1 MKIHLRLVSIL
12 FFAASNIAGC
22 QQQTGTILVWR
33 IFPDHAVIAADSK
46 VSHTCPGVTN
56 PIVGYDVC
64 KILTF
69 DDQYVFA
76 ATGYTGRFDPCQS
89 SRRLW
94 DVRQLTTQ
102 LYQEGKISTT
112 DDFARK
118 WATKMNAVLSE
129 DARISPPSHHN
140 GLVLGGL
147 FIGISKGQLSTE
159 MVSFQLDRDGHAR
172 PQLFVIHPSD
182 QPDDAGEDRVL
193 IEFEDN
199 KTPRA
204 KLWHRRIDKLKPDD
218 QIAALA
224 KLVEDFE
231 VSAGVGGPIDSVR
244 ITPFGVQ
251 WLSAKPECG
260 PHPTKPRK

>member
-1 MKIHLRLVSIL
+1 MNKSVNLTKRVKTPNGPRFCAVARSTNGRIKANYVE
-12 FFAASNIAGC
+12 IAG
-22 QQQTGTILVWR
+22 R
-33 IFPDHAVIAADSK
+33 
-46 VSHTCPGVTN
+46 
-56 PIVGYDVC
+56 
-64 KILTF
+64 
-69 DDQYVFA
+69 
-76 ATGYTGRFDPCQS
+76 
-89 SRRLW
+89 
-94 DVRQLTTQ
+94 
-102 LYQEGKISTT
+102 E
-112 DDFARK
+112 
-118 WATKMNAVLSE
+118 E
-129 DARISPPSHHN
+129 
-140 GLVLGGL
+140 
-147 FIGISKGQLSTE
+147 QLSTE